1 MARPLG
7 LIFAKACFILR
18 ASSSF
23 SCHERNPAPRRRPS
37 GVIRFSAP
45 AVFLLFLASNDHAAK
60 ARREALCRRPRTT
73 GDSVQRHQH
82 HDFTGANRGRI
93 GSELM
98 ESAIE
103 VETQRA
109 KLLVELAVPDGAG
122 WCRLVP
128 VGGER
133 KEDQTEVMMHQQG
146 TTVEMLLSRVLHVCM
161 CERQARVRVSV
172 RTRTP
177 GAAFGR
183 SASLGGVPKPD
194 WEARRHHR
202 AHRGRHSQAARACQR
217 PAPAPR
223 ELEWRPRPRRARRST
238 STTST
243 RR

>member
-45 AVFLLFLASNDHAAK
+45 AVFLLFLASKDHAAK

-109 KLLVELAVPDGAG
+109 KLLEKAV
-122 WCRLVP
+122 
-128 VGGER
+128 
-133 KEDQTEVMMHQQG
+133 
-146 TTVEMLLSRVLHVCM
+146 
-161 CERQARVRVSV
+161 
-172 RTRTP
+172 
-177 GAAFGR
+177 F
-183 SASLGGVPKPD
+183 
-194 WEARRHHR
+194 
-202 AHRGRHSQAARACQR
+202 
-217 PAPAPR
+217 
-223 ELEWRPRPRRARRST
+223 
-238 STTST
+238 
-243 RR
+243 